1 MENKQFNQITFDNM
15 PSAVAK
21 VYQEVSIIKNTLVE
35 LQQKFEPKLPS
46 EYLTRA
52 EVAQMLK
59 CDLSTIHNWTVKKIL
74 VKYCIANRTFY
85 KRSEVEAAL
94 VKI

>member
-15 PSAVAK
+15 PGAVAK
-21 VYQEVSIIKNTLVE
+21 VYQEVSIIKNTLDE
-35 LQQKFEPKLPS
+35 LQQKFEPKLPT

-52 EVAQMLK
+52 EVAEMFK
-59 CDLSTIHNWTVKKIL
+59 CDISTVGNWTKKRIL
-74 VKYCIANRTFY
+74 IKYCIANRVYY